1 MAGSRASP
9 LPDRVRGG
17 GGEMNDPFVTP
28 GTASANPLR
37 YSNFDSNLFA
47 LDPGS
52 SPTQVK
58 RALEAHLAETD
69 RRMQEAGKLGNALVA
84 QRKQLEERLREV
96 EQVEAQGE
104 LAPDLRKKLFDI
116 EKDYNEVARESAR
129 AFLPKP
135 RIPSNELTTGSPFA
149 PEGKGG
155 RRSVSPSKF
164 ESQATGSPTKLSV
177 PNRKLRNQPTNR
189 IHDIE
194 FAAEISTSLI
204 SQVRNLQ
211 ALLSERDEELRDI
224 KVEKSRLEAESE
236 AFQQRVKTLDESEHR
251 YKDENWNLET
261 QLHELLASQKEAAD
275 REKKLN
281 QALNALQAEKNSTQ
295 RELDEIK
302 VSHAKLVEDHAA
314 AVKHHDIELGTAKR
328 NIVMA
333 DTERAAMQR
342 KIEDLTSQNQEL
354 AKAFSMQRGRMLERE
369 AASGLSDEDFETAN
383 DNITP
388 EHSPPPS
395 PVKGTPRHSMLESE
409 TLKTSLLHAQRTIQ
423 SLRTNVHREKTEKLE
438 LRRMLQDARD
448 EIEKARS
455 DPSSGSRPSRK
466 TASREFKKPFR
477 PAQLGEARISRSEIY
492 LEDPNWEEQPGDPMS
507 PTRPVTNFRGSRS
520 GEMPTVVESSS
531 DQFDTAHE
539 TSDAAFETAN
549 DERATETEDF
559 QTGAEEMSDEATET
573 ESLSR
578 GVGRLKR
585 PPSLPL
591 NQHQT
596 RYEYQ
601 STASTSDEEDD
612 YTYAGS
618 DLTKTPTSLPS
629 RPRNRFSRSSR
640 SGFSRSRSRQ
650 TSEEPNMLSSP
661 ANYPGSPASFATSSA
676 TGTPQAAGQSLFAE
690 LGELDGSDYESYNGA
705 TPSRRSVRSMS
716 VRSMTPASVTRR
728 TGSTPPVPPLPR
740 VIMVSSGMMTEPV
753 AIEPSS
759 ETIVEFKERP
769 FSMNSVIRDGE
780 TSWLDSRPVSMAF
793 SYSDAGAQHDPDM
806 EQELAR
812 FPSPPR
818 PTYHLGDTPIPIL
831 TPPLSLSYSSIQAEN
846 IEPLSDPEVMSP
858 PPPTLSFSGIQ
869 TEDVEPRGE
878 IEIPPPSFSISGI
891 TAEGIEPREELAVP
905 PPALTMST
913 VLGEAIEPQAE
924 AEIPPP
930 ALTISS
936 VLVEAIEPQAELE
949 IPPPALTISSVLGED
964 IEPQAELEVPPPVL
978 SISTMVAEGIE
989 PVSEPEMP
997 PPALNWSGIQAEH
1010 IEPQSEPEIAPPV
1023 FTISSISVEHVEP
1036 LSEPEIAPAT
1046 PPALV
1051 FSTITATEVE
1061 PIAEP
1066 EREYVAESRD
1076 LLALGAIA
1084 KEASEATEEPA
1095 EPASVP
1101 VTLDFSAIQTQ
1112 FDLAP
1117 VDPVEPEV
1125 VVPEPQQLSFSAIS
1139 GEIVEPLAEIPP
1151 VLGFSSIYG
1160 ENVDP
1165 VADLEIPPPE
1175 LSMSTIVTEQVEP
1188 VADVDPVLSMS
1199 TIVTEFVEPIA
1210 SIQPSLS
1217 LSTIAT
1223 ETVEPI
1229 SIPEPEKVMFSMS
1242 AIATEAVEPVG
1253 IPEPEKAIFSLS
1265 PILGEQVEPI
1275 EPPAKRLRAVAPLG
1289 YSSIT
1294 TTWDTEPVS
1303 PRSPKR
1309 NGFIIPRDDERPIT
1323 PIDGL
1328 FSLARGKSK
1337 VREPSTPIIAEDETR
1352 QSRSASPSAE
1362 TPESQR
1368 PLKELPS
1375 NVNAKPVRKQVV
1387 PTTDQGAQT
1396 SLTSEAIDQIMALR
1410 AKASTP
1416 TSPFFSHHKTDSFG
1430 TSVGTPGT
1438 VRIRR
1443 SQESLSS
1450 VIHHKVKPVEADLD
1464 GRRPGSAASGHAS
1477 IHSQNLPPLPPNHKE
1492 AIQAARV
1499 DSSQGGPG
1507 TITTMGPPLLP
1518 ASAYKNQQRPRT
1530 PNGSRRPMSPASIVS
1545 VGRGTPTPKPARS
1558 GSAFGTAEVQS
1569 PTRITAHS
1577 RQSSMSSFV
1586 SEVDARF
1593 NMQNGMSVGMQEHGF
1608 GPNTDPRMI
1617 QAITQTMIGE
1627 YLWKYTRKA
1636 VGGDFSENRHRRY
1649 FWVHPYTRTLY
1660 WSDKDPST
1668 VGRSEARVKSVPIEA
1683 VRVSTDDNPMPP
1695 GLHRKSLTILSPG
1708 RAIKFTCTTGQ
1719 RHETWF
1725 NALSYLLLRTETE
1738 GQTDTESMAEHI
1750 TSEDIDEFNPQ
1761 YGQRAA
1767 AGTRANTPR
1776 PPPSLASF
1784 TSRTPRNETPT
1795 PYGSSYDVPTLTK
1808 TPKKN
1813 DTPQQQQQ
1821 QHPQRPALGTM
1832 GRISGYWKSSHVI
1845 SGTFGSLRSRS
1856 AGAVQHPR
1864 GTIYETNEVH
1874 DSAED
1879 LRLMYEAQDRESA
1892 RLENVRACCDGK
1904 HDVGTLHKRGLLA
1917 SHSHSHT
1924 GASTPTASGTVK
1936 SRA

>member
-9 LPDRVRGG
+9 LPDGARGG

-28 GTASANPLR
+28 GTANANPLR
-37 YSNFDSNLFA
+37 YSNFDPNLFA

-135 RIPSNELTTGSPFA
+135 RIPSNELATGSPFA
-149 PEGKGG
+149 PESKGG

-281 QALNALQAEKNSTQ
+281 QALNALQSEKNSTQ

-328 NIVMA
+328 NMAMA
-333 DTERAAMQR
+333 DTERATMQR

-455 DPSSGSRPSRK
+455 DPPSGNRPSRK

-520 GEMPTVVESSS
+520 SEMPTVVESSS

-578 GVGRLKR
+578 GLGRLKR
-585 PPSLPL
+585 PPSLAL
-591 NQHQT
+591 NQNQT

-601 STASTSDEEDD
+601 STASTSDEDDD
-612 YTYAGS
+612 YTYTGS
-618 DLTKTPTSLPS
+618 DLTKTPTTMPS

-650 TSEEPNMLSSP
+650 TSEEPNLLSSP

-728 TGSTPPVPPLPR
+728 TGSTPPVPPLPKA
-740 VIMVSSGMMTEPV
+740 IMVSSGMMTEPV
-753 AIEPSS
+753 SIEPASD
-759 ETIVEFKERP
+759 TMDGFKERP
-769 FSMNSVIRDGE
+769 FSMSSVIRDGE
-780 TSWLDSRPVSMAF
+780 TSWLDSRPVSMLTS

-818 PTYHLGDTPIPIL
+818 PAYSLGDAPIPIL

-846 IEPLSDPEVMSP
+846 IEPLSDPEVMP
-858 PPPTLSFSGIQ
+858 PPPPSLSFSGIQ

-878 IEIPPPSFSISGI
+878 IEIPPPFFSISSI
-891 TAEGIEPREELAVP
+891 SAEGIEPHEEPAAPL
-905 PPALTMST
+905 PALTIST

-930 ALTISS
+930 ALTMSS
-936 VLVEAIEPQAELE
+936 VLGEAIEPQAELE
-949 IPPPALTISSVLGED
+949 IPPPALTISSVFGED
-964 IEPQAELEVPPPVL
+964 IEPQPELETPPPVL

-997 PPALNWSGIQAEH
+997 PPALNWSSIQAEH
-1010 IEPQSEPEIAPPV
+1010 IEPHSEPESAPPV
-1023 FTISSISVEHVEP
+1023 FTISSISMEQVEP
-1036 LSEPEIAPAT
+1036 LSEPEVPSAT
-1046 PPALV
+1046 PPALSL
-1051 FSTITATEVE
+1051 STIAATVVE

-1066 EREYVAESRD
+1066 EREPVAEPRD

-1084 KEASEATEEPA
+1084 KKTSEPNEEPA
-1095 EPASVP
+1095 EPVLVP
-1101 VTLDFSAIQTQ
+1101 VTLDFSTIQTQ
-1112 FDLAP
+1112 FDLPP
-1117 VDPVEPEV
+1117 VDPVVPDA

-1139 GEIVEPLAEIPP
+1139 GEIVNPLAEIPP
-1151 VLGFSSIYG
+1151 VLAFSSIYG

-1175 LSMSTIVTEQVEP
+1175 LSISTIATEQVEP
-1188 VADVDPVLSMS
+1188 VANVDPVLSMS

-1210 SIQPSLS
+1210 SVQPSLS

-1223 ETVEPI
+1223 ETVEPV
-1229 SIPEPEKVMFSMS
+1229 SIPEPEKAMFSMS
-1242 AIATEAVEPVG
+1242 AIATAVVEPVS
-1253 IPEPEKAIFSLS
+1253 IPEPEKAALSLS

-1309 NGFIIPRDDERPIT
+1309 NGFIIPRDDERPVT
-1323 PIDGL
+1323 PIDGV

-1352 QSRSASPSAE
+1352 QSPSASPSVE

-1375 NVNAKPVRKQVV
+1375 NVNAKPVRKQAV

-1450 VIHHKVKPVEADLD
+1450 VIHHRVKPVDADLD
-1464 GRRPGSAASGHAS
+1464 GQRPGSAASGHAS
-1477 IHSQNLPPLPPNHKE
+1477 IHSQNLPPLPSNHKE
-1492 AIQAARV
+1492 VIQAART

-1530 PNGSRRPMSPASIVS
+1530 PNGSKRPMSPASIIS
-1545 VGRGTPTPKPARS
+1545 GGRGTPTPRPART

-1569 PTRITAHS
+1569 PSRITAHS

-1636 VGGDFSENRHRRY
+1636 GRGDFSENRHRRY

-1683 VRVSTDDNPMPP
+1683 VRVCTDNNPMPP

-1738 GQTDTESMAEHI
+1738 GQIDTESMAEHI
-1750 TSEDIDEFNPQ
+1750 TSEDVDEFNPQ

-1776 PPPSLASF
+1776 PPPSLASY

-1813 DTPQQQQQ
+1813 ESQQN
-1821 QHPQRPALGTM
+1821 PQRPALGTM

-1924 GASTPTASGTVK
+1924 GASTPTISGTVK